1 MKVPEGIVYEDGL
14 VPVVAQDRSS
24 GDVLMVAFA
33 NAEAVDL
40 TATTGLA
47 HFWSRSRKR
56 LWRKGEESGN
66 QLRVER
72 VVADCDRDTL
82 LYVVEPSGPACHTGS
97 RSCFGEASATRAGV
111 LGELQRVIEARRDE
125 PAEDSY
131 TARLLTAGLD
141 ACLKKVGEES
151 TEVVLAAKGES
162 RERLAEEVADLLYHL
177 LVTLAV
183 RGATLDDA
191 LAVLERR
198 RGR

>member
-1 MKVPEGIVYEDGL
+1 MKLPEGIVYEDGL

-47 HFWSRSRKR
+47 HFWSRSRTR

-72 VVADCDRDTL
+72 IVADCDRDTL
-82 LYVVEPSGPACHTGS
+82 LYVVEPKGPACHTGS
-97 RSCFGEASATRAGV
+97 RSCFGDASATRAGV
-111 LGELQRVIEARRDE
+111 LGELQRVIEARRGV

-131 TARLLTAGLD
+131 TARLLGAGLD

-183 RGATLDDA
+183 RDATLDDA
-191 LAVLERR
+191 LGVLERR